1 MTLRQKRLLLGLLAT
16 ALALAAALYG
26 YVRWV
31 LIAQLPSTES
41 IKELRLEE
49 PLRIYTADGKL
60 MGEFGAERRAPIDYA
75 DLPPAVIQAFLAAED
90 DRFFEHPGVD
100 WHGLA
105 RAAWVLLTTGDK
117 SQGGSTITMQL
128 ARNVF
133 LTSER
138 TYTRKAREILLAL
151 QIERDLSKED
161 ILELYLNKI
170 FLGNRAYGVGAAAQ
184 VYFGRDLH
192 DLTLAQTA
200 LLAGLPKA
208 PSRDNPT
215 ANPER
220 ARERRDYVL
229 RRMRELGQISELD
242 YHAALAEPV
251 TTQTERPLVDVD
263 AHYVAEMV
271 RAELFERHGEDIY
284 GQGFTVT
291 TTLDSALQ
299 AAANDALRR
308 ALRDY
313 DERHEYR
320 GPEATLPPEALA
332 EVLPPDRGADSPRAL
347 LDAALDARPPVVGL
361 LPAVVVDV
369 TATPG
374 PGLRVLTRD
383 HRLVEITG
391 EDVEWAQL
399 KAGSLKRGDI
409 VRITRRGAGWRLT
422 QVPRVQG
429 AFVAL
434 DPRDGAIR
442 ALAGGY
448 DFFEGRFN
456 RVIQARRQPGSGFK
470 PFLYSAALAYGFTPA
485 SVILD
490 APVVFDDPALEDTWR
505 PENYTG
511 KFYGP
516 TRLREALVQSRNL
529 VSIRLLQAIGVPF
542 ARQFTS
548 QFGLPAERMP
558 NDLTLALG
566 SATFT
571 PLEIA
576 RAYAVFANG
585 GFLVDPHFIS
595 QIVGPDGAVLFKA
608 QPVVAC
614 PECPEARIAE
624 AGGATPPPAG
634 ADAAAPPPEAP
645 APTLADG
652 TPAGVPGQDNAS
664 PPPAPGSSL
673 APRVMDP
680 RLVYLMRDMLRDV
693 VTTGTGAKARELGR
707 NDLAGKTGTTNDEA
721 DAWFNGFSSHMVAI
735 SWVGHDQ
742 PTPLG
747 RGEVGGRAALPMW
760 MDFMA
765 VALKGQKEH
774 WPERPPGLVSVRINP
789 ENGNLAAAGDA
800 SAVFELVQAEHVPPP
815 DTDVPADGA
824 PEEGEVEDLY

>member
-1 MTLRQKRLLLGLLAT
+1 MTLLQKRLLLGLAAT
-16 ALALAAALYG
+16 IVVATVAIYG

-31 LIAQLPSTES
+31 LIAELPSTES

-60 MGEFGAERRAPIDYA
+60 MGEFGAERRAPLDYA
-75 DLPPAVIQAFLAAED
+75 ELPPAVVQAFLAAED

-100 WHGLA
+100 WQGLA

-151 QIERDLSKED
+151 QIERDLSKEE

-184 VYFGRDLH
+184 VYFGRDIK

-229 RRMRELGQISELD
+229 RRMRELGSISELD
-242 YHAALAEPV
+242 YQAALAEPV

-271 RAELFERHGEDIY
+271 RAELYERHGDDIY

-291 TTLDSALQ
+291 TTLDSTLQ

-320 GPEATLPPEALA
+320 GPEAALPPEALA
-332 EVLPPDRGADSPRAL
+332 EVSPQDRDADSPRAL
-347 LDAALDARPPVVGL
+347 LDAALDARPHVVGL
-361 LPAVVVDV
+361 LPAVVVDF
-369 TATPG
+369 AAAPK
-374 PGLRVLTRD
+374 PRLRVLTRD
-383 HRLVEITG
+383 HSLVEIAA
-391 EDVEWAQL
+391 EELEWAQL
-399 KAGSLKRGDI
+399 KSDALKRGDI
-409 VRITRRGAGWRLT
+409 VRITRRGSAWRLT
-422 QVPRVQG
+422 QVPKVQG

-448 DFFEGRFN
+448 DFFEGKFN

-529 VSIRLLQAIGVPF
+529 VSIRLLQAIGIPF
-542 ARQFTS
+542 ARTFTS
-548 QFGLPAERMP
+548 QFGLPADRMP

-576 RAYAVFANG
+576 RGYAVFANG
-585 GFLVDPHFIS
+585 GFLVEPHFIRE
-595 QIVGPDGAVLFKA
+595 IVGPDGSALFKA
-608 QPVVAC
+608 QPAVAC

-624 AGGATPPPAG
+624 AGGATPPAG
-634 ADAAAPPPEAP
+634 GA
-645 APTLADG
+645 
-652 TPAGVPGQDNAS
+652 AS
-664 PPPAPGSSL
+664 PPPAEAPPGEGQPAAPAAPPATLPDGTPL

-693 VTTGTGAKARELGR
+693 VTSGTGAKARELGR
-707 NDLAGKTGTTNDEA
+707 NDLAGKTGTTNEEA
-721 DAWFNGFSSHMVAI
+721 DAWFNGFSSQMVAI
-735 SWVGHDQ
+735 SWVGYDQ

-765 VALKGQKEH
+765 VALKGQTEH

-800 SAVFELVQAEHVPPP
+800 GAVFEVVQAEHVPPP
-815 DTDVPADGA
+815 DKDAPADGT
-824 PEEGEVEDLY
+824 GEDGEPEDLY

>member
-1 MTLRQKRLLLGLLAT
+1 MTVLQKRLALTVLLA
-16 ALALAAALYG
+16 ALLAAGAAYA

-31 LIAQLPSTES
+31 LIAGLPPTAI
-41 IKELRLEE
+41 IKEMRLEE
-49 PLRIYTADGKL
+49 PLRIYTVDGKL
-60 MGEFGAERRAPIDYA
+60 MGEFGAERRAPLDYA
-75 DLPPAVIQAFLAAED
+75 ELPPLLVQAFLAAED

-100 WHGLA
+100 WHGLV

-151 QIERDLSKED
+151 QIERDLTKEE
-161 ILELYLNKI
+161 ILQLYLNKI

-184 VYFGRDLH
+184 AYFGRDAK

-208 PSRDNPT
+208 PSRDNP
-215 ANPER
+215 AVNPER

-229 RRMRELGQISELD
+229 RRMRELGAISELD
-242 YHAALAEPV
+242 YAAAVAEPV
-251 TTQTERPLVDVD
+251 TTQADRPMADVD

-271 RAELFERHGEDIY
+271 RAELFARHGEDIY
-284 GQGFTVT
+284 GQGFIVT
-291 TTLDSALQ
+291 TTIDSALQ
-299 AAANDALRR
+299 QAANEALRR

-313 DERHEYR
+313 DERHPYR
-320 GPEATLPPEALA
+320 GPEASLPAEALA
-332 EVLPPDRGADSPRAL
+332 EMSPAAGDGAAPRAL
-347 LDAALDARPPVVGL
+347 LDAALDARPAVAGL
-361 LPAVVVDV
+361 LPAVVVDF
-369 TATPG
+369 AAAPKAR
-374 PGLRVLTRD
+374 LKVLGRD
-383 HRLVEITG
+383 HRLLEIAG
-391 EDVEWAQL
+391 EDLEWAQL
-399 KAGSLKRGDI
+399 KAGALKRGDI
-409 VRITRRGAGWRLT
+409 VRITRRGDGWRLT
-422 QVPRVQG
+422 QVPQVQG
-429 AFVAL
+429 ALVAV

-448 DFFEGRFN
+448 DFFEGKFN
-456 RVIQARRQPGSGFK
+456 RVIQAHRQPGSGFK
-470 PFLYSAALAYGFTPA
+470 PFLYTAALAYGFTPA

-529 VSIRLLQAIGVPF
+529 VSIRLLQAIGIPF
-542 ARQFTS
+542 ARNFTG
-548 QFGLPAERMP
+548 QFGLPGERMP

-566 SATFT
+566 SASYT

-576 RAYAVFANG
+576 RAYGVFANG
-585 GFLVDPHFIS
+585 GFLVEPYFIEE
-595 QIVGPDGAVLFKA
+595 ILGRDNAELFKA
-608 QPVVAC
+608 RPAVAC
-614 PECPEARIAE
+614 AECPEARIAE
-624 AGGATPPPAG
+624 VAGIVPAAAAPAG
-634 ADAAAPPPEAP
+634 AAPAGGPPPPQPP

-652 TPAGVPGQDNAS
+652 TP
-664 PPPAPGSSL
+664 L
-673 APRVMDP
+673 APRVVDP
-680 RLVYLMRDMLRDV
+680 RLVYLVRDMLRDV
-693 VTTGTGAKARELGR
+693 VTRGTAAKARELGR
-707 NDLAGKTGTTNDEA
+707 NDLAGKTGTTNEEA

-735 SWVGHDQ
+735 SWVGFDQ
-742 PTPLG
+742 PKPLG

-765 VALKGQKEH
+765 SALKDQPEH

-789 ENGNLAAAGDA
+789 ENGNLAAAGDPN
-800 SAVFELVQAEHVPPP
+800 AVFELVQAEHVPPP
-815 DTDVPADGA
+815 DTEAPADG
-824 PEEGEVEDLY
+824 EDRGTVEDLY

>member
-1 MTLRQKRLLLGLLAT
+1 MTLLQKRLALGLLA
-16 ALALAAALYG
+16 AVVVGGVAIYA

-60 MGEFGAERRAPIDYA
+60 MGEFGAERRAPLDYA
-75 DLPPAVIQAFLAAED
+75 ELPPAVVQAFLAAED

-100 WHGLA
+100 WQGLA

-133 LTSER
+133 LSSER

-229 RRMRELGQISELD
+229 RRMRSLGSISELD
-242 YHAALAEPV
+242 YQAALAEPV

-291 TTLDSALQ
+291 TTLDATLQ

-320 GPEATLPPEALA
+320 GAEGALPPEALA
-332 EVLPPDRGADSPRAL
+332 EVSPQGRDADSPRAL
-347 LDAALDARPPVVGL
+347 LDAALDARPAVVGL
-361 LPAVVVDV
+361 LPAVVIEYV
-369 TATPG
+369 AAPK
-374 PGLRVLTRD
+374 PKLKVLARD
-383 HRLVEITG
+383 HSLVEIAG
-391 EDVEWAQL
+391 EDVEWAKL
-399 KAGSLKRGDI
+399 KPDTLKRGDI
-409 VRITRRGAGWRLT
+409 VRIARHGQGWRLT
-422 QVPRVQG
+422 QVPKVQG
-429 AFVAL
+429 AFVAI

-576 RAYAVFANG
+576 RGYAVFANG
-585 GFLVDPHFIS
+585 GFLVEPHFIS
-595 QIVGPDGAVLFKA
+595 QIVGPDGTVLFKA
-608 QPVVAC
+608 QPAVAC

-624 AGGATPPPAG
+624 AGGVPQAAAGAATETAPAPPA
-634 ADAAAPPPEAP
+634 DASTPSSAPPPV
-645 APTLADG
+645 TLADG
-652 TPAGVPGQDNAS
+652 TT
-664 PPPAPGSSL
+664 L

-680 RLVYLMRDMLRDV
+680 RLAYLMRDMLRDV
-693 VTTGTGAKARELGR
+693 VTRGTGAKAAELGR
-707 NDLAGKTGTTNDEA
+707 SDLAGKTGTTNDEA
-721 DAWFNGFSSHMVAI
+721 DAWFNGFSSRMVAI
-735 SWVGHDQ
+735 SWVGYDQ

-765 VALKGQKEH
+765 VALKGQKEQ

-815 DTDVPADGA
+815 DTEAPAEGTA
-824 PEEGEVEDLY
+824 EEGGVEDLY

>member
-1 MTLRQKRLLLGLLAT
+1 MTVLQKRLT
-16 ALALAAALYG
+16 LAAFAAAVLAAGVAYA

-31 LIAQLPSTES
+31 LIAELPSTES

-60 MGEFGAERRAPIDYA
+60 MGEFGAERRAPLDYA
-75 DLPPAVIQAFLAAED
+75 ELPAPVIQAFLAAED

-100 WHGLA
+100 WQGLA
-105 RAAWVLLTTGDK
+105 RAAYKLVTTGDK

-133 LTSER
+133 LSSER

-151 QIERDLSKED
+151 QIEHDLSKEQ

-184 VYFGRDLH
+184 VYFGRDVR

-229 RRMRELGQISELD
+229 RRMRELGFVSELD
-242 YHAALAEPV
+242 YQAALAEPV

-284 GQGFTVT
+284 GHGFTVT
-291 TTLDSALQ
+291 TTLDSSLQ
-299 AAANDALRR
+299 HAVNESLRR

-320 GPEATLPPEALA
+320 GAEAALPPEALA
-332 EVLPPDRGADSPRAL
+332 EVTPEAGRGSEPARPL
-347 LDAALDARPPVVGL
+347 LDAALDARPSVVGL
-361 LPAVVVDV
+361 LPAVVIEFV
-369 TATPG
+369 AAPK
-374 PGLRVLTRD
+374 PRLKVLARD
-383 HRLVEITG
+383 HSLIDIVG
-391 EDVEWAQL
+391 DDLEWAQL
-399 KAGSLKRGDI
+399 KAGALKRGDI
-409 VRITRRGAGWRLT
+409 VRVTRHGAVWRLT
-422 QVPRVQG
+422 QVPQVQG
-429 AFVAL
+429 AMVAL
-434 DPRDGAIR
+434 DPRDGAVR
-442 ALAGGY
+442 ALIGGY
-448 DFFEGRFN
+448 DFFEGGFN
-456 RVIQARRQPGSGFK
+456 RVIQARRQAGSGFK

-542 ARQFTS
+542 ARNFTS
-548 QFGLPAERMP
+548 QFGLPADRMP

-566 SATFT
+566 SASFT
-571 PLEIA
+571 PLEMA

-585 GFLVDPHFIS
+585 GFLVEPHFID
-595 QIVGPDGAVLFKA
+595 QIVGSDGAVLFKA
-608 QPVVAC
+608 HPAVAC
-614 PECPEARIAE
+614 AECPEARIAE
-624 AGGATPPPAG
+624 AGGAPAATAEPASPPPA
-634 ADAAAPPPEAP
+634 DAAPPAP
-645 APTLADG
+645 ASGVTLADG
-652 TPAGVPGQDNAS
+652 TP
-664 PPPAPGSSL
+664 L
-673 APRVMDP
+673 APRVLEP
-680 RLVYLMRDMLRDV
+680 RLVYLVRDMLRDV
-693 VTTGTGAKARELGR
+693 VTSGTGAKARELGR
-707 NDLAGKTGTTNDEA
+707 NDLAGKTGTTNEEA
-721 DAWFNGFSSHMVAI
+721 DAWFNGFNSRMVAI
-735 SWVGHDQ
+735 SWVGFDQ
-742 PTPLG
+742 PQPLG

-765 VALKGQKEH
+765 EALKGQKEN

-815 DTDVPADGA
+815 DTDTPV
-824 PEEGEVEDLY
+824 EGQPDQGNVEDLY

>member
-1 MTLRQKRLLLGLLAT
+1 MTLLQKRLLLGLLAT
-16 ALALAAALYG
+16 MALAVAGIYG

-60 MGEFGAERRAPIDYA
+60 MGEFGAERRAPLDYSE
-75 DLPPAVIQAFLAAED
+75 LPPVVVQAFLAAED

-100 WHGLA
+100 WQGLA

-229 RRMRELGQISELD
+229 RRMHQLGYISELD
-242 YHAALAEPV
+242 YQAALAEPV

-271 RAELFERHGEDIY
+271 RAELFGRHGDDIY

-299 AAANDALRR
+299 AAANEALRR

-313 DERHEYR
+313 DERHPYR
-320 GPEATLPPEALA
+320 GPEAALPAEALA
-332 EVLPPDRGADSPRAL
+332 EVSPGDRDADQPRAL
-347 LDAALDARPPVVGL
+347 LDAALDTLPPIVGL
-361 LPAVVVDV
+361 MPAVVVDF
-369 TATPG
+369 TTTPK
-374 PGLRVLTRD
+374 PKLKVLARD
-383 HRLVEITG
+383 HSLIEIAG
-391 EDVEWAQL
+391 EDLEWAQL
-399 KAGSLKRGDI
+399 KAAALKRGDI
-409 VRITRRGAGWRLT
+409 VRITRRGASWRLT
-422 QVPRVQG
+422 QVPKVQG

-448 DFFEGRFN
+448 DFFDGKFN

-529 VSIRLLQAIGVPF
+529 VSIRLLQAVGLPF
-542 ARQFTS
+542 ARTFTS
-548 QFGLPAERMP
+548 QFGLPVERMP

-576 RAYAVFANG
+576 RGYAVFANG
-585 GFLVDPHFIS
+585 GFLVEPHFIA
-595 QIVGPDGAVLFKA
+595 QIVGPDGTVLFKS
-608 QPVVAC
+608 QPAVAC

-624 AGGATPPPAG
+624 AGGALVTPAPGEPPPSTEPAAG
-634 ADAAAPPPEAP
+634 TATAPTPVPPV
-645 APTLADG
+645 TLADG
-652 TPAGVPGQDNAS
+652 TP
-664 PPPAPGSSL
+664 L

-693 VTTGTGAKARELGR
+693 VTSGTGAKARELGR
-707 NDLAGKTGTTNDEA
+707 NDLAGKTGTTNEEA
-721 DAWFNGFSSHMVAI
+721 DAWFNGFSSRMVAI
-735 SWVGHDQ
+735 SWVGYDQ

-789 ENGNLAAAGDA
+789 ANGNLAAAGDPG
-800 SAVFELVQAEHVPPP
+800 AVFEVVQAEHVPPP
-815 DTDVPADGA
+815 DSEGPPSGS
-824 PEEGEVEDLY
+824 PEEGEAEDLY